1 MHIQNRGFN
10 DLILAGIVSIG
21 VLALAQ
27 IIADRLAAGLAAQYI
42 FYAISFAVAAKYMP
56 QNSRVRNYYRKSAA
70 SAPIEACTYIILPS
84 LLALVFLTVARKCNQ
99 TPNQDIYDNPYL
111 ILFCLIGPFV
121 EEYVFRKKIY
131 ESVGIQSIN
140 AAYYSI
146 GSTVFWVLP
155 HMVAG
160 TDLSKAAILTP
171 SGLALGFAYYRTRS
185 LGIVV
190 MAHSLQNTIAFF
202 GPENQCLIQ

>member
-1 MHIQNRGFN
+1 MYIQNRGFN
-10 DLILAGIVSIG
+10 DIILAGIVSIG

-27 IIADRLAAGLAAQYI
+27 IIADRLAAGLASQYF
-42 FYAISFAVAAKYMP
+42 FYAISFVVAAKYMP
-56 QNSRVRNYYRKSAA
+56 QNSSDRNYHRKGVASPPIAA
-70 SAPIEACTYIILPS
+70 CIYIILPT
-84 LLALVFLTVARKCNQ
+84 LLALVFLTVAKKCYQ
-99 TPNQDIYDNPYL
+99 TPNPDIYDIPYL
-111 ILFCLIGPFV
+111 ILFCLVGPFV

-140 AAYYSI
+140 AVYYSI

-160 TDLSKAAILTP
+160 TELSKAVILTP
-171 SGLALGFAYYRTRS
+171 SGLALGFAYHRTRS
-185 LGIVV
+185 LSIVV